1 MAIERILVSMPT
13 RPWHREKMRQALP
26 EAQITFSDS
35 TTMADDELAPF
46 DALVGEVNPNRLHVL
61 KNLKLLQLHFSGVQE
76 GFLQLKDKQPQ
87 AVLCSASGAYGQA
100 ISEYLLAALLSLY
113 KLLPRY
119 RDNQN
124 KKVWEDLGRMR
135 SLRGQTVLVVGAGS
149 IGGAFAQ
156 LARALGA
163 GEIIGVRRSEAFAHP
178 PFDAM
183 HTLDALDDLLPLADV
198 VSLSLPHTEET
209 RGLMDARRFALM
221 KEESV
226 ILNAGRGSA
235 IDEAALLGA
244 LRSGRL
250 WGAALDVTD
259 TEPLP
264 QDSPLWE
271 EPRVLLT
278 PHVSGRYNLDATW
291 ENVVDIAIHNL
302 KAWPNGP
309 SISRVDYSTGY
320 RERVD

>member
-264 QDSPLWE
+264 QDNPLWE

-302 KAWPNGP
+302 QAWPGGP
-309 SISRVDYSTGY
+309 FISRVDYDTGY

>member
-13 RPWHREKMRQALP
+13 RPWHREKMRQALG
-26 EAQITFSDS
+26 EVAITFSDS
-35 TTMADDELAPF
+35 TNMADDELAPF
-46 DALVGEVNPNRLHVL
+46 DAVVGYVNPNRLHILNKL
-61 KNLKLLQLHFSGVQE
+61 KILQLHFSGVQE
-76 GFLQLKDKQPQ
+76 GFLGLREKQPQ

-119 RDNQN
+119 RDNQG

-135 SLRGQTVLVVGAGS
+135 SLRSQTVLVVGAGD
-149 IGGAFAQ
+149 IGGKFAG
-156 LARALGA
+156 LVKALGA
-163 GEIIGVRRSEAFAHP
+163 GEVIGIRRTQALAHP

-183 HTLDALDDLLPLADV
+183 HTLEDLDALLPRADV
-198 VSLSLPHTEET
+198 VSLSLPGTQET
-209 RGLMDARRFALM
+209 AGLMDARRFSLL
-221 KEESV
+221 KEEAV
-226 ILNAGRGSA
+226 IMNVGRGSA
-235 IDEAALLGA
+235 VDESALLA
-244 LRSGRL
+244 AIRSGRL
-250 WGAALDVTD
+250 WGAVLDVAG

-302 KAWPNGP
+302 LSWPRGP
-309 SISRVDYSTGY
+309 FISRVDYGTGY

>member
-183 HTLDALDDLLPLADV
+183 HTLDALDELLPLADV
-198 VSLSLPHTEET
+198 VSLSLPQTEET
-209 RGLMDARRFALM
+209 KGLMDARRFALM

-226 ILNAGRGSA
+226 ILNVGRGSA

-264 QDSPLWE
+264 QDSSLWE

-302 KAWPNGP
+302 QAWPGGP
-309 SISRVDYSTGY
+309 FISRVDYSTGY

>member
-35 TTMADDELAPF
+35 TNMADDELAPF

-183 HTLDALDDLLPLADV
+183 HTLDALDELLPLADV

-302 KAWPNGP
+302 QAWPGGP
-309 SISRVDYSTGY
+309 FISRVDYSTGY

>member
-35 TTMADDELAPF
+35 TNMADDELAPF

-183 HTLDALDDLLPLADV
+183 HTLDALDELLPLADV
-198 VSLSLPHTEET
+198 VSLSLPQTEET
-209 RGLMDARRFALM
+209 KGLMDARRFALM

-226 ILNAGRGSA
+226 ILNVGRGSA

-302 KAWPNGP
+302 QAWPGGP
-309 SISRVDYSTGY
+309 FISRVDYSTGY

>member
-35 TTMADDELAPF
+35 TNMADDELAPF

-226 ILNAGRGSA
+226 ILNVGRGSA

-302 KAWPNGP
+302 KAWPGGP
-309 SISRVDYSTGY
+309 FISRVDYSTGY

>member
-35 TTMADDELAPF
+35 TNMADDELAPF

-183 HTLDALDDLLPLADV
+183 HTLDALDELLPLADV

-226 ILNAGRGSA
+226 ILNVGRGSA

-264 QDSPLWE
+264 QDNPLWE

-302 KAWPNGP
+302 QAWPGGP
-309 SISRVDYSTGY
+309 FISRVDYSTGY

>member
-35 TTMADDELAPF
+35 TNMADDELAPF

-183 HTLDALDDLLPLADV
+183 HTLDALDELLPLADV
-198 VSLSLPHTEET
+198 VSLSLPQTEET
-209 RGLMDARRFALM
+209 KGLMDARRFALM

-226 ILNAGRGSA
+226 ILNVGRGSA

-264 QDSPLWE
+264 QDNPLWE

-302 KAWPNGP
+302 QAWPGGP
-309 SISRVDYSTGY
+309 FISRVDYSTGY

>member
-1 MAIERILVSMPT
+1 
-13 RPWHREKMRQALP
+13 
-26 EAQITFSDS
+26 
-35 TTMADDELAPF
+35 
-46 DALVGEVNPNRLHVL
+46 
-61 KNLKLLQLHFSGVQE
+61 
-76 GFLQLKDKQPQ
+76 
-87 AVLCSASGAYGQA
+87 VLCSASGAYGQA

-183 HTLDALDDLLPLADV
+183 HTLDALDELLPLADV
-198 VSLSLPHTEET
+198 VSLSLPQTEET
-209 RGLMDARRFALM
+209 KGLMDARRFALM

-226 ILNAGRGSA
+226 ILNVGRGSA

-264 QDSPLWE
+264 QDNPLWE

-302 KAWPNGP
+302 QAWPGGP
-309 SISRVDYSTGY
+309 FISRVDYSTGY